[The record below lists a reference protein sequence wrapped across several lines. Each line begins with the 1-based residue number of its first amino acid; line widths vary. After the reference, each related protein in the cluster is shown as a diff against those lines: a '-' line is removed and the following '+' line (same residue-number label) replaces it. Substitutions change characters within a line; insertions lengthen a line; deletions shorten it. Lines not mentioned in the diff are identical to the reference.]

1 MDEDIGRR
9 LARPAA
15 LQFGAVRGVRRDDP
29 VRFVGQALR
38 RFRRR
43 NQPGHLGAV
52 MAKKIRA
59 PFTGV
64 TATGDEDARS
74 V

>member
-15 LQFGAVRGVRRDDP
+15 LQFGAVRGVRRDDL
-29 VRFVGQALR
+29 VRFSGEPAR
-38 RFRRR
+38 RFLRG
-43 NQPGHLGAV
+43 NQTGDFRPILG
-52 MAKKIRA
+52 KKIRA
-59 PFTGV
+59 SFAGV